1 MIFKFAVFAL
11 SPMLLLAA
19 PKPPLH
25 TAKKA
30 AVKTNASKSQTSKS
44 STAGHSSTGTGSHS
58 RRSRRYASARR
69 KAGPSYQTHPTDER
83 YKEIQQALA
92 DKGYYKGQ
100 VDGQWNADS
109 VDSLKRFQTDHQI
122 TNDGKINSLSLIQ
135 LGLGPKR
142 DAGSTAPAALPAAPG
157 PGGSPPP
164 VPAGTQ
170 AGENPQQ
177 ASTGSQAGG
186 SQAAGSQ

>member
-11 SPMLLLAA
+11 SPMLLLAV
-19 PKPPLH
+19 PKPPSH

-30 AVKTNASKSQTSKS
+30 AVKTTASKGKTSKS
-44 STAGHSSTGTGSHS
+44 SAAAGHSSTRTASHS
-58 RRSRRYASARR
+58 RRGRRYASVRR

-142 DAGSTAPAALPAAPG
+142 DAGSTVPAALPGAPG
-157 PGGSPPP
+157 PGGSPAP
-164 VPAGTQ
+164 VPAGSQ

-177 ASTGSQAGG
+177 GSTGSQATG
-186 SQAAGSQ
+186 SQ

>member
-11 SPMLLLAA
+11 SPMLLLAV
-19 PKPPLH
+19 PKPPSH
-25 TAKKA
+25 TAKKV
-30 AVKTNASKSQTSKS
+30 AVKATASR
-44 STAGHSSTGTGSHS
+44 SHKG
-58 RRSRRYASARR
+58 RRRYAGARR
-69 KAGPSYQTHPTDER
+69 KAGPSYQARPTDER

-109 VDSLKRFQTDHQI
+109 ADSLKRFQTDHQL

-142 DAGSTAPAALPAAPG
+142 DGIPTVPLAAPAEPQPI
-157 PGGSPPP
+157 
-164 VPAGTQ
+164 PAG
-170 AGENPQQ
+170 ARPGENPQQ
-177 ASTGSQAGG
+177 ASTGSQ
-186 SQAAGSQ
+186 